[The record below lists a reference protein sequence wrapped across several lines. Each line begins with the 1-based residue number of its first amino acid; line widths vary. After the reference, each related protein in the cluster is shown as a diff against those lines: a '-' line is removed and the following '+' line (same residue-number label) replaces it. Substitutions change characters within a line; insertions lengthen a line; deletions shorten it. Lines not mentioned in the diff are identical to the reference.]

1 MADKKKEGKA
11 VETLLNYLHK
21 NHISLQDDDIKRTGE
36 HFRKVLA
43 CFEGLFLGGFAK
55 LRKVTTS
62 FVMSV
67 CPHGTT
73 RLPLD
78 GF

>member
-1 MADKKKEGKA
+1 MADKKKEEKA
-11 VETLLNYLHK
+11 VVTLLNYLHK
-21 NHISLQDDDIKRTGE
+21 NHISLQDDDMKRTGE
-36 HFRKVLA
+36 HFRKVRG
-43 CFEGLFLGGFAK
+43 CFEGLFLGAFAK
-55 LRKVTTS
+55 LRIATTS